1 MKVKR
6 IPLRMCI
13 SCKEMKPKSDM
24 LRIVRTPDG
33 DYKLD
38 TVGKLAGRGAYICDN
53 PKCVELCIKKRLLN
67 KVFSADI
74 PAEIYTK
81 IGEEYANFKQN

>member
-1 MKVKR
+1 MA
-6 IPLRMCI
+6 
-13 SCKEMKPKSDM
+13 ENN
-24 LRIVRTPDG
+24 RTH
-33 DYKLD
+33 KHRCSFC
-38 TVGKLAGRGAYICDN
+38 GREESEVACLVPSQTGAYICDN